1 MKLLDYIEAT
11 EFNKKSESER
21 AKLICYYEYK
31 ERGTTV
37 FSMSEIADCLANC
50 GCNKPNLSR
59 LKDNLTKGKSKCFVF
74 SKCDKSK
81 FEFISAVKEFL
92 EKE

>member
-11 EFNKKSESER
+11 EFNKKSEAER

-37 FSMSEIADCLANC
+37 FSMSEIADYLVNC
-50 GCNKPNLSR
+50 GCNKPNMSR
-59 LKDNLTKGKSKCFVF
+59 LKDNLTKGKSKCFVVLKGD
-74 SKCDKSK
+74 KCKV
-81 FEFISAVKEFL
+81 EFI
-92 EKE
+92 